1 MNVSRPDAISPMPQA
16 PLNPFV
22 FQTLQQL
29 DQDLEDNTG
38 VSRLSQGLNKD
49 AISKQ
54 NSAAMV
60 EQLATMSQQRQK
72 VDLRHFASFV
82 KHLFHEIYRLVVENE
97 DQNKVIEIA
106 GGYVQVNP
114 QSWKEKRDVVVELKL
129 GYGEAEREAQKRL
142 SLHSLFSQDPTLQ
155 PMYSMENRYALM
167 KSILEQQGILNVE
180 EYLTPP
186 QMLPPPQPNPQAQMQ
201 QQMAMKQM
209 EIQERQTAVAEQKAM
224 TDAEMAAARVE
235 LDAEGSRSPAM
246 QSSLTTWTS
255 KEAQFRHKQLIDE
268 GKCML
273 RQAEDIPW
281 DSKPSGEASK
291 NIKEEADAANRE

>member
-1 MNVSRPDAISPMPQA
+1 M
-16 PLNPFV
+16 
-22 FQTLQQL
+22 
-29 DQDLEDNTG
+29 
-38 VSRLSQGLNKD
+38 NKD

-72 VDLRHFASFV
+72 VIARHFASFV

-167 KSILEQQGILNVE
+167 KEVFLSSQGILNVE
-180 EYLTPP
+180 EYYKHHLRCFH
-186 QMLPPPQPNPQAQMQ
+186 LHSPNPASTN
-201 QQMAMKQM
+201 A
-209 EIQERQTAVAEQKAM
+209 TA
-224 TDAEMAAARVE
+224 D
-235 LDAEGSRSPAM
+235 GY
-246 QSSLTTWTS
+246 
-255 KEAQFRHKQLIDE
+255 
-268 GKCML
+268 
-273 RQAEDIPW
+273 
-281 DSKPSGEASK
+281 
-291 NIKEEADAANRE
+291 EADGNTGTPDSSSWTEGDDRRRDSSCKRLSLMHRRRSLACNPV